1 MKVAFHV
8 DQLWFSA
15 PGGIGTYV
23 WELFPALGDV
33 DPSMDVV
40 AFRSSWP
47 TDPPRMWLG
56 APPVVVVPGTIR
68 TLYPSWDLFG
78 HPALP
83 EALADAAVIH
93 ATNPAAVPPV
103 RDGQR
108 LVVTVHDLAFER
120 FPELFPRNW
129 RWLYRAGLRAAV
141 KRADAILV
149 PSKSTAD
156 DVCSR
161 TSIDPT
167 RVHVTPLASS
177 LTSSDD
183 DPADVLALLNVTS
196 PYVLCVGTV
205 EPRKNLTRLVRAYR
219 QVAPDVPH
227 ALVLTGATGWH
238 ADDVETELAR
248 PGTGTILRTGHVND
262 EQLDALYRGANAFVY
277 PSLYE
282 GFGLPVVEAMSRGV
296 PTITSNTSSLPE
308 VAGDAAL
315 LVDPTDVSEIAE
327 ALASVLTDPV
337 LADDLRT
344 RGRARAATFSWAA
357 TARATLDVYRQ
368 VTGAPSS

>member
-1 MKVAFHV
+1 VKVAFHV
-8 DQLWFSA
+8 DQLWADA

-23 WELFPALGDV
+23 WELFPVLGDA

-40 AFRSSWP
+40 PFRSSWRH
-47 TDPPRMWLG
+47 DPPRMWLG
-56 APPVVVVPGTIR
+56 ARSPVVVPGTIR
-68 TLYPSWDLFG
+68 TLYPSWDLLG
-78 HPALP
+78 RPALP
-83 EALADAAVIH
+83 EAMADAAVVH

-149 PSKSTAD
+149 PSESTAD
-156 DVCSR
+156 DLRSR
-161 TSIDPT
+161 TSVDPT
-167 RVHVTPLASS
+167 RVHVTPLAPS
-177 LTSSDD
+177 LASSDGD
-183 DPADVLALLNVTS
+183 AVDVLAPLGVAS
-196 PYVLCVGTV
+196 PYVLSVGTI
-205 EPRKNLTRLVRAYR
+205 EPRKNLTRSVRAYR

-227 ALVLTGATGWH
+227 ALVLAGAPGWH
-238 ADDVETELAR
+238 AEELETELAR
-248 PGTGTILRTGHVND
+248 PGPGTIVRTGRVSE
-262 EQLDALYRGANAFVY
+262 EQLDALYRGADAFIY

-327 ALASVLTDPV
+327 ALARVLTDPA
-337 LADDLRT
+337 LAEDLRA
-344 RGRARAATFSWAA
+344 RGRARAAKFTWAA
-357 TARATLDVYRQ
+357 TARATLDVYRH
-368 VTGAPSS
+368 VTGASSS